1 LYCFGKILAADLAG
15 VYPFRPADMLA
26 LDMRHEIVGP
36 LFERRDGRGIF
47 RELLNGFPAG
57 TIVCGRMKSGAV
69 MGNHYH
75 RRTRVFFHLLGGAA
89 DVRTVNVESGAKEE
103 FVLGENQGVYFEPLE
118 SHAVEFREDSEFL
131 MVKSLPY
138 DAQDPDTIEYPVPK

>member
-1 LYCFGKILAADLAG
+1 
-15 VYPFRPADMLA
+15 
-26 LDMRHEIVGP
+26 
-36 LFERRDGRGIF
+36 
-47 RELLNGFPAG
+47 
-57 TIVCGRMKSGAV
+57 
-69 MGNHYH
+69 
-75 RRTRVFFHLLGGAA
+75 
-89 DVRTVNVESGAKEE
+89 VNVESGAKEE